1 MTDAI
6 LQKLSQAFNLVL
18 NLEIEDKVQ
27 TRINRG
33 EILGLITEVE
43 CLVVNKDL
51 KGQNLPLYF
60 RPGAILQGV

>member
-27 TRINRG
+27 TRIKRG

-51 KGQNLPLYF
+51 EG
-60 RPGAILQGV
+60 